1 MCPTSP
7 EELSEM
13 TAESMAIQSLGING
27 LLTEFAMLAVGLQGS
42 DGASC
47 GIVLRVGGRG
57 LPSAIACSD
66 ELAARMEKIQQ
77 LISDGPGLSAMCS
90 GQVASL
96 EDTAQQDQWAEF
108 GARAA
113 AAGVG
118 SSLSV
123 PLTVGDRQVGALNLY
138 APGAGAFGETRL
150 RWARGIA
157 GAVSGV
163 LALAASRAEQ
173 ARQVEDLRAA
183 LDARA
188 VIDQALGI
196 VMAQQRCSSDEA
208 FDILRRASQ
217 RRNVKLRD
225 VAAGIVMGISGQPP
239 RRPSFRD
246 RSLGA

>member
-1 MCPTSP
+1 MRT
-7 EELSEM
+7 
-13 TAESMAIQSLGING
+13 
-27 LLTEFAMLAVGLQGS
+27 
-42 DGASC
+42 
-47 GIVLRVGGRG
+47 
-57 LPSAIACSD
+57 
-66 ELAARMEKIQQ
+66 
-77 LISDGPGLSAMCS
+77 
-90 GQVASL
+90 GQVARV
-96 EDTAQQDQWAEF
+96 EDTALRGQWAEF

-150 RWARGIA
+150 RWAGCVA
-157 GAVSGV
+157 GAVAGV

-188 VIDQALGI
+188 VIDQAIGI
-196 VMAQQRCSSDEA
+196 VMAQQRCTSNEA

-217 RRNVKLRD
+217 RRNVKLRA
-225 VAAGIVMGISGQPP
+225 VAADIVMGISGQPP

-246 RSLGA
+246 RSLGG